1 MRHCINLRS
10 KNNQNH
16 KVRRTQK
23 TFLVPVCLTLASL
36 LSAATA
42 SFAQTVTIPVETQN
56 NALVLQTDA
65 EKNLKMVYFG
75 TKLSNA
81 KEYDQIL
88 KMYRQADD
96 SGVLND
102 AYMPSG
108 SASLAEPA
116 ITVTHADGNKSLNLV
131 YVSHTVT
138 KIDEDISLLTVK
150 LKDPA
155 YPFEVTLYYKT
166 YFKEDVT
173 EQWSVIKHGEKGTVT
188 LNKFA
193 SANLNLKGDGFWLKQ
208 YHGNWAMEMQPE
220 EAKLTHGIK
229 TIDSKLGTRANL
241 YEPSMFMVS
250 MDKPATE
257 DEGKVMLGALEWSG
271 NFKIDLELDVS
282 NNLRVIAGMNNA
294 ASEYHLKPAEEFTT
308 PAFVYTYSDHGKGD
322 ASRKLQRWARKYK
335 IVDGQGE
342 RLTLLNNWESTYF
355 DFNET
360 KLAQLLKDTK
370 KLGVELFLLDD
381 GWFGNKFPRN
391 GDVAGLGDW
400 QENKLKLPNG
410 ISSLV
415 KEAQADGVK
424 FGIWIEPEMVNP
436 ASELYTKHPDWVI
449 KQPNRPE
456 KYFRNQLVL
465 DLSNPQVQ
473 DFVYGIVDNLFT
485 KNPDLAY
492 IKWDCNAVIYN
503 AYSAYLKKDQSHLYI
518 DYVRG
523 LYKVL
528 ERVRAKY
535 PKVPLML
542 CSGGGGRV
550 DYGALKYFTEFWPSD
565 NTEPLERVFIQWE
578 YSFFYPAITSSN
590 HVTDWGKQPIK
601 FRTDVAMMGKLGF
614 DIVVS
619 KLSEQDL
626 SYVHDALKNYDY
638 LKEAIWHGDQYR
650 LQSPWDNDAASIMY
664 VNDAKS
670 KAVVF
675 NYLVNNRYN
684 AGTKVPIR
692 LKGLDPQKKYKV
704 KEINLYPGSNSTIG
718 NDLTL
723 TGDFL
728 MTVGINPDVNSGRTS
743 VVLQLDEIK

>member
-1 MRHCINLRS
+1 MR
-10 KNNQNH
+10 
-16 KVRRTQK
+16 K
-23 TFLVPVCLTLASL
+23 TFRNHLIPLCLLAG
-36 LSAATA
+36 ATFTA
-42 SFAQTVTIPVETQN
+42 GNSFAQTVTIPVETQN

-65 EKNLKMVYFG
+65 GKNLKMVYFG
-75 TKLSNA
+75 AKLSNT
-81 KEYDQIL
+81 KEYENIQ
-88 KMYRQADD
+88 KMYNQADD
-96 SGVLND
+96 SGILNS
-102 AYMPSG
+102 AYTPSG
-108 SASLAEPA
+108 SANLAEPA
-116 ITVTHADGNKSLNLV
+116 ITVTHADGNKSLSLA
-131 YVSHTVT
+131 YVSHVVT
-138 KIDEDISLLTVK
+138 KVDDDISLLTIT
-150 LKDPA
+150 LKDPV
-155 YPFEVTLYYKT
+155 YDFEVKLFYKT

-173 EQWSVIKHGEKGTVT
+173 EQWSVIKHNEKGIVT

-193 SANLNLKGDGFWLKQ
+193 SANLNLKGAGFWLKQ
-208 YHGNWAMEMQPE
+208 YHGNWALEMQPE

-257 DEGKVMLGALEWSG
+257 DEGKVLLGALEWSG

-282 NNLRVIAGMNNA
+282 DNLRIIPGINNA
-294 ASEYHLKPAEEFTT
+294 AAEYHLKPGEDFTT
-308 PAFVYTYSDHGKGD
+308 PAFVYTYSNQGKGD

-335 IVDGQGE
+335 IVDGEGS

-355 DFNET
+355 DFNES
-360 KLAQLLKDTK
+360 KLAELLKDTK
-370 KLGVELFLLDD
+370 KLGVDLFLLDD
-381 GWFGNKFPRN
+381 GWFGNKYPRN
-391 GDVAGLGDW
+391 GDNAGLGDW
-400 QENKLKLPNG
+400 QENKQKLPNG

-415 KEAQADGVK
+415 EEAQANGVK
-424 FGIWIEPEMVNP
+424 FGIWIEPEMINP
-436 ASELYTKHPDWVI
+436 ASDLYHKHPDWVI

-465 DLSNPQVQ
+465 DLTNPKVQ
-473 DFVYGIVDNLFT
+473 DFVFGVVDDLFT

-503 AYSAYLKKDQSHLYI
+503 AYSAYLKKDQSHLYT

-550 DYGALKYFTEFWPSD
+550 DYGALKYFTEYWPSD
-565 NTEPLERVFIQWE
+565 NTDPLERIFIQWE
-578 YSFFYPAITSSN
+578 YSYFYPAITSSN

-619 KLSEQDL
+619 KLGEQDMN
-626 SYVHDALKNYDY
+626 YIHGALKSYDE
-638 LKEAIWHGDQYR
+638 LKDAIWHGDQYR

-664 VNDAKS
+664 VDAAKS
-670 KAVVF
+670 KGVVF
-675 NYLVNNRYN
+675 NYLVNNRYG

-692 LKGLDPQKKYKV
+692 LKGLDPQKKYQV
-704 KEINLYPGSNSTIG
+704 KEINLYPGSKSSLDS
-718 NDLTL
+718 DLVL

-728 MTVGINPDVNSGRTS
+728 MNVGVNPRVNSHRSS
-743 VVLQLDEIK
+743 VVLQLDEVK